1 MKTPELKTGRFIPED
16 GLRVTVQVPETHVK
30 RIVDAVLAVSALKY
44 GDYDRVTFQTAA
56 GTQSFRSLGSGRNA
70 ATEAAVEVPCVELS
84 FFLGREDAG
93 AAQVLE
99 SVYASHPYEEP
110 VIYVAP
116 SLRTLHIRGMDEE
129 NPNRFWNSA
138 PEDWVPDAHR

>member
-1 MKTPELKTGRFIPED
+1 MKMPELKTGRFIPED
-16 GLRVTVQVPETHVK
+16 GLRITVQVPETHVQ

-70 ATEAAVEVPCVELS
+70 ATETAVQVPCVELT
-84 FFLGREDAG
+84 FFLARDDAG
-93 AAQVLE
+93 AELVLE
-99 SVYASHPYEEP
+99 SIYASHPYEEP

-116 SLRTLHIRGMDEE
+116 CLRTLHIRGVDEN

>member
-1 MKTPELKTGRFIPED
+1 MKMPELKTGRFIPED
-16 GLRVTVQVPETHVK
+16 GLRITVQVPETHVQ
-30 RIVDAVLAVSALKY
+30 RIVDAVLAVSTLKY

-110 VIYVAP
+110 VIYLAP
-116 SLRTLHIRGMDEE
+116 CLRTLHIRGMDED

-138 PEDWVPDAHR
+138 PEDWVPAAHR